1 VKTITVKVEESLHTQ
16 LTALAKR
23 RKTTR
28 SILIREALRTCL
40 EGNAELKASSSLAL
54 AQDLAGCV
62 KGPRDLSTNPAHMK
76 NFGR

>member
-1 VKTITVKVEESLHTQ
+1 MKTITVKVEDSLHTQ
-16 LTALAKR
+16 LTALAKW

-40 EGNAELKASSSLAL
+40 EGNTELKASSSLAL

-76 NFGR
+76 IFGR